1 MLRGTYRQLSETRGL
16 RNARSRLR
24 DESGA
29 ATIEA
34 VLWLPVL
41 FLVFGVAVD
50 FAMVF
55 HGQSQA
61 LRIIQDANRNVSIGR
76 LNTLSETETFVES
89 RLTNLSTHVNAVSAI
104 SSGVVTT
111 TVTMPIADLQMLGL
125 FRGFNTGTI
134 TVSAEHLIEN
144 WES

>member
-1 MLRGTYRQLSETRGL
+1 V
-16 RNARSRLR
+16 R
-24 DESGA
+24 DDGG

-34 VLWLPVL
+34 VLWIPVI
-41 FLVFGVAVD
+41 FLVFGLAVD

-61 LRIIQDANRNVSIGR
+61 LRVLQDANRNVSIGR
-76 LNTLSETETFVES
+76 LNSTSEAETFVEN
-89 RLTNLSTHVNAVSAI
+89 RLVGLSTHANASSAI
-104 SSGVVTT
+104 ASGVVTT

-125 FRGFNTGTI
+125 FRGLDSGTV

-144 WES
+144 WGS

>member
-1 MLRGTYRQLSETRGL
+1 MFRDVIRLHSSTKRP
-16 RNARSRLR
+16 RNAPSWFR

-34 VLWLPVL
+34 VLWLPVI
-41 FLVFGVAVD
+41 FLVFGLAVD

-61 LRIIQDANRNVSIGR
+61 LRILQDANRNVSIGR
-76 LNTLSETETFVES
+76 LNNVAEAEDFVES
-89 RLTNLSTHVNAVSAI
+89 RLASLSTNADAVAAI
-104 SSGVVTT
+104 ASGIVTT
-111 TVTMPIADLQMLGL
+111 TVTIPMADLQMLGL
-125 FRGFNTGTI
+125 FRGLDAGSI